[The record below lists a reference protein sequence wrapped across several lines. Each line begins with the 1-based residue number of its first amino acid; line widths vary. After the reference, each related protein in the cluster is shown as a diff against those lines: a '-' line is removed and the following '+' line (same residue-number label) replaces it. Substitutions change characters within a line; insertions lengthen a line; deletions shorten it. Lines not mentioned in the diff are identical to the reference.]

1 MKLFED
7 KERKI
12 MLELICEKQIEILIE
27 DRENFISEK
36 YIELEE
42 LKARI
47 NDM

>member
-12 MLELICEKQIEILIE
+12 MLELICEKQIEILME
-27 DRENFISEK
+27 DRKNFISEK